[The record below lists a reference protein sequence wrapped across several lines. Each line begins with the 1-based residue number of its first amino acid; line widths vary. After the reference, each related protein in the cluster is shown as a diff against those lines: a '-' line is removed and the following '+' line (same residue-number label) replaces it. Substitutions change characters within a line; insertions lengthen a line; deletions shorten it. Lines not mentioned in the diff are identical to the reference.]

1 MWSIFGFDENT
12 SFRAWLSISRK
23 TSMLTAQDL
32 SYSILSATLL
42 SATLLSAT
50 LTISCSTVSY
60 STVSYYHSQQLLFSA
75 TGTLSY
81 CTLSYSTLSYSA
93 LSYFSYSTLSCSY
106 CQLLYYVGTS
116 YIGSFPTKLPYLMM
130 MTTMMKMTM
139 TMTMMD
145 DGRWGWLRGR
155 PPQRWWGRERGRRQ
169 WWTVTFP
176 PLRKNHFKS
185 CENGP
190 KLQSK
195 RNSGWDTPAL
205 VANIIH
211 SAGNCA
217 RMAGFATFPCN
228 FSVL

>member
-1 MWSIFGFDENT
+1 MQNTMELWHSRLVQSKLMKRPVKITFGSRNTWHAQSIARSN
-12 SFRAWLSISRK
+12 L
-23 TSMLTAQDL
+23 
-32 SYSILSATLL
+32 
-42 SATLLSAT
+42 
-50 LTISCSTVSY
+50 
-60 STVSYYHSQQLLFSA
+60 
-75 TGTLSY
+75 
-81 CTLSYSTLSYSA
+81 
-93 LSYFSYSTLSCSY
+93 
-106 CQLLYYVGTS
+106 GTS
-116 YIGSFPTKLPYLMM
+116 YIGGFPTKLPYLMMM

-145 DGRWGWLRGR
+145 DGHWWWLRGR

-205 VANIIH
+205 VVKYH
-211 SAGNCA
+211 LFC
-217 RMAGFATFPCN
+217 RKLC
-228 FSVL
+228 